1 MRFEVGDRVR
11 VRQWDDMADEYGNK
25 HLPGSIDCIIPSHYD
40 YCECPYFVAPMKRL
54 CGLSGTVERVSL
66 DAYGDCV
73 DSIRVKFDLDDGK
86 TDIDFNWCYCN
97 TMFEPDAEVEIDDTV
112 FKFIDSV

>member
-1 MRFEVGDRVR
+1 MRFAVGDRVR

-25 HLPGSIDCIIPSHYD
+25 PLPGSIDCIVPSPYG
-40 YCECPYFVAPMKRL
+40 YCECPSFIAPMKRL
-54 CGLSGTVERVSL
+54 CGLSGTVERVDL

-86 TDIDFNWCYCN
+86 SDIDFNWGYCN

-112 FKFIDSV
+112 FQFIDNM